1 MKHLSLLARTAESI
15 CDGDLV
21 DRQVRGNGNWNL
33 LPTQVSIRYVCVWG
47 GGYHSKVDFSRK
59 SSGDCIRLRENN
71 DAPFQRHKDFFVFWG
86 HMA

>member
-47 GGYHSKVDFSRK
+47 GGITAKLTLAGK
-59 SSGDCIRLRENN
+59 AQET
-71 DAPFQRHKDFFVFWG
+71 A
-86 HMA
+86 